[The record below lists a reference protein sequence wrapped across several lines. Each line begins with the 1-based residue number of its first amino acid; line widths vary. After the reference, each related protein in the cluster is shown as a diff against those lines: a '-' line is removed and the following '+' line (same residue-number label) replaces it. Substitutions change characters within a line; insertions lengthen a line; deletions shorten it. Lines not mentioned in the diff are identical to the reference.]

1 MTVSIKSALPLA
13 ALLLVFAVPCLE
25 AQLPPGTRDP
35 NSIAPDANSAV
46 RTQANEAL
54 ERGDYRQALKL
65 LQILTDRGEHD
76 RQDPQLLYNM
86 AYAQDMLDQISNAEA
101 SYRRAIADD
110 PKMLEARVGLGL
122 LLARA
127 GRADEAHTELAAGAN
142 LVGGNPALKARA
154 LRALARLDLKA
165 DPEAARQ
172 DLLSALKLT
181 PETPDDTLMAAE
193 LAQSAKDPAAAEK
206 EYRRV
211 LAAMPNDPDATS
223 ALAGILARDNP
234 AEAASL
240 LNAALTA
247 NPGHPALS
255 AQLATVYA
263 NQGKYDQAIPL
274 VEPLHAA
281 HPDDL
286 NIDLL
291 LAHLYAQS
299 GGFAQ
304 ADPLYA
310 TVLDARPST
319 RLRDD
324 RAANLIKLRRYAEA
338 ETLLKQALS
347 KPEAFPTREDYGLA
361 AAHLAFAASNNNDP
375 QEVLRALAL
384 RATVLPQS
392 PSSLFL
398 AATAH
403 DKLHE
408 AKQAADL
415 YKQFLAAANGKFPD
429 EEFEARHRL
438 IALAHMR

>member
-1 MTVSIKSALPLA
+1 MKIRFVLF
-13 ALLLVFAVPCLE
+13 ALLLILPALRTW
-25 AQLPPGTRDP
+25 AQLPPGTHD
-35 NSIAPDANSAV
+35 STEIAPDANSAV
-46 RTQANEAL
+46 RTQADAAL
-54 ERGDYRQALKL
+54 EKGDYRQALKL

-76 RQDPQLLYNM
+76 RQDPRLLYNM
-86 AYAQDMLDQISNAEA
+86 AYAQDALDQISNAEA
-101 SYRRAIADD
+101 SYRRAIAED
-110 PKMLEARVGLGL
+110 PKMLEPRVGLGL

-127 GRADEAHTELAAGAN
+127 GRADDAHTELAAAAG
-142 LVGGNPALKARA
+142 VPGGDPALKARA
-154 LRALARLDLKA
+154 LRALARLDLNSH
-165 DPEAARQ
+165 PEAARQ
-172 DLLSALKLT
+172 ELLAALKLT

-211 LAAMPNDPDATS
+211 LAATPNDPDAAS
-223 ALAGILARDNP
+223 ALAGLVAKDNP
-234 AEAASL
+234 VEAAGL
-240 LNAALTA
+240 LTTALTA
-247 NPGHPALS
+247 NPGNPALS
-255 AQLATVYA
+255 AQLATLYA

-299 GGFAQ
+299 GAFAE

-310 TVLDARPST
+310 TVLDARPSAS
-319 RLRDD
+319 LRDD
-324 RAANLIKLRRYAEA
+324 RASNLIKLRRYAEA
-338 ETLLKQALS
+338 ETLLKQALIN
-347 KPEAFPTREDYGLA
+347 PEAFPTKEDYGMA
-361 AAHLAFAASNNNDP
+361 AAHLAFAATNNNDP
-375 QEVLRALAL
+375 REVLRALAL

-408 AKQAADL
+408 VKLAADL

>member
-1 MTVSIKSALPLA
+1 MKVSMKKILTPFVFLFALA
-13 ALLLVFAVPCLE
+13 AH
-25 AQLPPGTRDP
+25 AQLPAGTTDAAQT
-35 NSIAPDANSAV
+35 IAPDANSAV
-46 RTQANEAL
+46 RTHADEAL
-54 ERGDYRQALKL
+54 QKGDYREAIKL
-65 LQILTDRGEHD
+65 LLILTDRGPND
-76 RQDPQLLYNM
+76 RQDPQLLYNL
-86 AYAQDMLDQISNAEA
+86 AYAQDALDQVSNAEA
-101 SYRRAIADD
+101 TYRRAIAAD
-110 PKMLEARVGLGL
+110 PNLLEARVSLGL

-127 GRADEAHTELAAGAN
+127 GRSEDAHTELLAAAN
-142 LVGGNPALKARA
+142 LSTGDAQLRARA
-154 LRALARLDLKA
+154 LRALATLDLKSN
-165 DPEAARQ
+165 PEAAR
-172 DLLSALKLT
+172 DELLAALKLT

-193 LAQSAKDPAAAEK
+193 LAEHAKDSTAAEK

-211 LAAMPNDPDATS
+211 LANTPNDPDATS
-223 ALAGILARDNP
+223 ALAGIVAKTNP
-234 AEAASL
+234 TEAASL
-240 LNAALTA
+240 LTAALTA
-247 NPGHPALS
+247 NPGNPALS
-255 AQLATVYA
+255 AQLAVLYA
-263 NQGKYDQAIPL
+263 NQDKFDQAIPL

-291 LAHLYAQS
+291 LAHLYTQS
-299 GGFAQ
+299 GAFAQ

-310 TVLDARPST
+310 TILDARPSA

-338 ETLLKQALS
+338 ETLLKQAVA
-347 KPEAFPTREDYGLA
+347 KPDAFPTPEDYGQA

-375 QEVLRALAL
+375 QEVLRALSL

-408 AKQAADL
+408 IKQAVDL
-415 YKQFLAAANGKFPD
+415 YNQFLAAAKGKFPD

-438 IALAHMR
+438 ITLAHMK

>member
-1 MTVSIKSALPLA
+1 MTVYKATFALP
-13 ALLLVFAVPCLE
+13 ALLLVLAAPRLQ
-25 AQLPPGTRDP
+25 AQLPAGTHDAT
-35 NSIAPDANSAV
+35 SIAPDANSAV
-46 RTQANEAL
+46 RTQADEAL
-54 ERGDYRQALKL
+54 QKGDYRAALRL
-65 LQILTDRGEHD
+65 LQILTDRGEND

-86 AYAQDMLDQISNAEA
+86 AYAQDALDQISNAEA
-101 SYRRAIADD
+101 SYRRAIAAD
-110 PKMLEARVGLGL
+110 PKMLEPRVGLGL

-127 GRADEAHTELAAGAN
+127 GRTDDAHTELLAAAKLTEGDAG
-142 LVGGNPALKARA
+142 LRGRA
-154 LRALARLDLKA
+154 LRALARIDLKA
-165 DPEAARQ
+165 NPEGAREE
-172 DLLSALKLT
+172 LLAALKLT

-193 LAQSAKDPAAAEK
+193 LAESAKDPAAAEK

-211 LAAMPNDPDATS
+211 LVNSPNDPDATS
-223 ALAGILARDNP
+223 ALAGIVAKNNP
-234 AEAASL
+234 DEAISL
-240 LNAALTA
+240 LNGALTA
-247 NPGHPALS
+247 NPGNPALA

-263 NQGKYDQAIPL
+263 NQGKYEQALPL

-281 HPDDL
+281 HPDDV

-299 GGFAQ
+299 GAFAQ
-304 ADPLYA
+304 AEPLFA
-310 TVLDARPST
+310 TVMDARPSA

-324 RAANLIKLRRYAEA
+324 RASNLIKLRRYAEA
-338 ETLLKQALS
+338 EVLLKQAVG
-347 KPEAFPTREDYGLA
+347 KPDAFPTQEDYGLA

-408 AKQAADL
+408 VKLAADL
-415 YKQFLAAANGKFPD
+415 YKQFLAAAAGKFPD

-438 IALAHMR
+438 ITLAHAR